1 MIIYQRNIEKRIL
14 IKLEEENG
22 SWNISK
28 YYNKNAFFI
37 VEKNNNHSSMIN
49 IGFCMLN
56 GEHFKITEEGKNRK
70 FKYENNRLY
79 IEEIVNDSDVLV
91 VMPTYNR
98 SNNIKNTIQ
107 LIDNQTYKK
116 STLLIIDDGSTP
128 EHKVE
133 FNLLKDKYRFN
144 NKIIFL
150 ENNVNKHIAYTLNKG
165 IEYFL
170 NNEQYKYFTWI
181 SDDNHYE
188 QTYINDL
195 KINNN
200 YFKYSSFTFINLIT
214 NKIHIVNQK
223 YDNMTDLLNNFKG
236 CASFMWTKNA
246 IKEIGFYQ
254 ENINGCEDY
263 EYLLRTFN
271 KNKEC
276 SFIDKSLMKYN
287 RHSSSLYVIDNK
299 NIRALK
305 NNIDAIFRHFN
316 NNSSSFVYYS
326 KTKYKLLFQRPHQI
340 MRFYN
345 KNDNKCFIG
354 EIDGIEYED
363 KYKLLIVPYKLKD
376 IVYNA
381 IREDIITYY
390 TDTRLYEEVNNLKG
404 KKIYDLIDAPIN
416 DFAVWKPNLENS
428 VKSADYVIYS
438 HPDLIKFLNEIDD
451 TKKYNYISN
460 ACDYEFFSK
469 AKNRIG
475 RRPVDFPNTNKQI
488 LGYYGSFAK
497 WKTDYNFIKK
507 CADNSK
513 YHIVMIGG
521 IKENSNYNYRFNHRN
536 ITWLDHKPYEELAYY
551 LSWFDICLLPFK
563 KCELTKYVNP
573 CKLWEY
579 MASEKKIIKHNVN
592 IENNNIIKYEDICIE
607 LYNIINNKNLNTKI
621 VPNNSSI
628 LIVLDK
634 YLKGGLEKHTD
645 ILQYELNSDVMV
657 FNNSVKNHKKVYNN
671 YINYD
676 IVIWQNIFNRILN
689 KKSNQ
694 KYIYI
699 VHSQCDWWNKK
710 QKEIVRNNDS
720 LIDIYIY
727 VSNSVKENFE
737 KNILVPKNSYVIEN
751 QISEIKNNK
760 KEIPRLYISSGSYNK
775 LKGHYELIC
784 EFSKLD
790 KSNRLEIYGDIHDKK
805 YYDMLQKYISYH
817 NLNNIKLFE
826 YTDNYLERLKEAEYF
841 CMFSKSEGCSYSM
854 LEAINL
860 NKRIICTKECLTDNM
875 SNYQNLSYEFKKY
888 TKNNSN
894 NSNNFYFIQCY
905 EFIINNIKN
914 EIIINK
920 NIFDKFY
927 DYISNENKYDVTIV
941 TPSYN
946 CSKTYMSELKTSI
959 EKQTFQNWFWLIIN
973 DRSTN
978 ENSIEYLNE
987 LNKYD
992 NIVIFSNYE
1001 NKKLPG
1007 TRNTGWNIC
1016 KSKYIFFIDDDDLI
1030 EETQLEKLFWCIS
1043 TEPNI
1048 TFVNSYLLN
1057 FGCNNFK
1064 WEKGCDLIH
1073 SNMYENFLTSSFMVR
1088 SNLKYR
1094 FNDFLINGCEDWDF
1108 WCLLIDN
1115 NIIGY
1120 TIPELNFKYR
1130 IKARTEKI
1138 DWNFNLNEWK
1148 KYFKNKYP
1156 SIFSNRENIGFSYR
1170 NYYKLEKGDFPG
1182 YGFGKIVN
1190 YKLYHFDFDKN
1201 ILSDQVILNIK
1212 NKINYNKIS
1221 YQNFDLQHYKK
1232 IINDK
1237 VTYESYIKKNQ
1248 YIPWHTVPYKQL
1260 IKQNFEYIG
1269 EINKNYKCDFMFIL
1283 PGLCMGGADRFNINL
1298 INSLQKKGKKIL
1310 VVYTECDIF
1319 NKKIN
1324 EWIDKITVKDSHIL
1338 YHFLSIHEYKKYIFY
1353 LINTRR
1359 PDHIFI
1365 SNSMYGT
1372 HITKDIKEFIDN
1384 KSIKSTLSHYVHME
1398 QESWYDGGYAN
1409 FAIVNLNY
1417 LDNIYVTTNYLK
1429 KWMLNRLSLD
1439 ICDKIKVFLIGT
1451 NTNTFKYN
1459 KIFNS
1464 NENILN
1470 VISICRFV
1478 DQKKPMQMLK
1488 LIHKL
1493 QNIGLRYHFNMYGHG
1508 PYEKK
1513 MKEYINVNKLKIV
1526 TLHIGNRSDVEKLL
1540 YQSHILLQTSLMEGL
1555 PSNFFE
1561 AISCGVPV
1569 ISNNVGGNS
1578 TLIENGKNGYLINPD
1593 HNNDDYE
1600 INQYIEIFKKLDYN
1614 RNLLLD
1620 MHNYCIYMRNDLEIE
1635 KIVDKILL

>member
-1 MIIYQRNIEKRIL
+1 MIIYQRNIENRIL

-28 YYNKNAFFI
+28 YYDKNAFFI
-37 VEKNNNHSSMIN
+37 VEKNNNYSSIIN

-116 STLLIIDDGSTP
+116 STLLIIDDGSTS

-150 ENNVNKHIAYTLNKG
+150 ENDVNKHIAYTLNKG
-165 IEYFL
+165 IEFFL

-195 KINNN
+195 KTNNN

-214 NKIHIVNQK
+214 NKTHIVNKK

-236 CASFMWTKNA
+236 CASFMWTKDA

-416 DFAVWKPNLENS
+416 DFAVWKPNLEKS

-497 WKTDYNFIKK
+497 WIDYNFIKK
-507 CADNSK
+507 CADNLK

-521 IKENSNYNYRFNHRN
+521 IKENSNYNYRFNHKN

-551 LSWFDICLLPFK
+551 LSWFDTCLLPFK
-563 KCELTKYVNP
+563 KCELTNYVNP

-592 IENNNIIKYEDICIE
+592 IENNNIIKYDDICTE
-607 LYNIINNKNLNTKI
+607 LYNINNNKNLNTNI
-621 VPNNSSI
+621 VPNNSSL

-634 YLKGGLEKHTD
+634 YFKGGLEKHTD

-699 VHSQCDWWNKK
+699 VHSQCDWWSKK

-751 QISEIKNNK
+751 QLSEIKNNK

-860 NKRIICTKECLTDNM
+860 NKRIICMKECLTDNM
-875 SNYQNLSYEFKKY
+875 LKY
-888 TKNNSN
+888 KN
-894 NSNNFYFIQCY
+894 IRH
-905 EFIINNIKN
+905 EFIIFEKQNYIYDNVFIKYYDFINNIDYFVDVKKSLIKNNYSKNDLNYSHYSIFFDNFYKEILNTNKNQMQTKREVNLQNILNNDIKLLNKKDKIPKLIFSIWITSTSKSYYPPKDKIIKLKKNIVSNPQYTFILVSNIYLDLDIKYNNFKYKKIDLENDYYYGRDILNRYLSENRYTAVSDILRFNLIYKYGGFYSDLGTKLILPSILNKFDYIIGQEGFCLGTTIFGSKPESNILFKICCFIDNLNRIAYNIRNISDNILTPPWTSIGILTCLSDSFLSNNELLLPITYNESIFETNHMSSWLKKDKNLRFGQPNFYKNPIKTTTYFIEDYNYIYEINTKKDIFSHFNILLFKN
-914 EIIINK
+914 ENYNLNWEQIFKIIKTNRQQITNISK
-920 NIFDKFY
+920 N
-927 DYISNENKYDVTIV
+927 T
-941 TPSYN
+941 
-946 CSKTYMSELKTSI
+946 
-959 EKQTFQNWFWLIIN
+959 
-973 DRSTN
+973 
-978 ENSIEYLNE
+978 YLNSKYI
-987 LNKYD
+987 LNNTL
-992 NIVIFSNYE
+992 NIIFHKTWIG
-1001 NKKLPG
+1001 NKKLP
-1007 TRNTGWNIC
+1007 
-1016 KSKYIFFIDDDDLI
+1016 
-1030 EETQLEKLFWCIS
+1030 
-1043 TEPNI
+1043 
-1048 TFVNSYLLN
+1048 
-1057 FGCNNFK
+1057 
-1064 WEKGCDLIH
+1064 
-1073 SNMYENFLTSSFMVR
+1073 
-1088 SNLKYR
+1088 
-1094 FNDFLINGCEDWDF
+1094 
-1108 WCLLIDN
+1108 
-1115 NIIGY
+1115 
-1120 TIPELNFKYR
+1120 
-1130 IKARTEKI
+1130 
-1138 DWNFNLNEWK
+1138 
-1148 KYFKNKYP
+1148 
-1156 SIFSNRENIGFSYR
+1156 
-1170 NYYKLEKGDFPG
+1170 
-1182 YGFGKIVN
+1182 
-1190 YKLYHFDFDKN
+1190 DKN
-1201 ILSDQVILNIK
+1201 IYFLKKLDNYLSIFFKNSIIYFWITDKLVEQQIMDLKLKYIDIKIFDDSKIRGKRIYDIYTSDNRFANANDIARMNILYNYGGIYSDQLVSFEKDLSSIFNSYDYIFYKYEHNGNIDHGIFYTKEVNDKLIDIYLDNLDNIESNYGNLKDYFMNSEQELIFSGSHYLQFIIDTQFNDKKIFFLNKPLIQLERGSTWGDITSNIYKSIFKVDDKNKNKIFINYNFKILFDLVPIK
-1212 NKINYNKIS
+1212 ILIYEKLSINLIFMANYLLLNYPDCFCYSDKNSQMQIHWKDINKYFNEKINYNKKEKVL
-1221 YQNFDLQHYKK
+1221 N
-1232 IINDK
+1232 IINNLKSFDT
-1237 VTYESYIKKNQ
+1237 TY
-1248 YIPWHTVPYKQL
+1248 TMKQ
-1260 IKQNFEYIG
+1260 I
-1269 EINKNYKCDFMFIL
+1269 
-1283 PGLCMGGADRFNINL
+1283 
-1298 INSLQKKGKKIL
+1298 
-1310 VVYTECDIF
+1310 
-1319 NKKIN
+1319 
-1324 EWIDKITVKDSHIL
+1324 
-1338 YHFLSIHEYKKYIFY
+1338 
-1353 LINTRR
+1353 
-1359 PDHIFI
+1359 
-1365 SNSMYGT
+1365 
-1372 HITKDIKEFIDN
+1372 
-1384 KSIKSTLSHYVHME
+1384 
-1398 QESWYDGGYAN
+1398 YD
-1409 FAIVNLNY
+1409 
-1417 LDNIYVTTNYLK
+1417 
-1429 KWMLNRLSLD
+1429 
-1439 ICDKIKVFLIGT
+1439 
-1451 NTNTFKYN
+1451 
-1459 KIFNS
+1459 
-1464 NENILN
+1464 
-1470 VISICRFV
+1470 
-1478 DQKKPMQMLK
+1478 
-1488 LIHKL
+1488 
-1493 QNIGLRYHFNMYGHG
+1493 
-1508 PYEKK
+1508 
-1513 MKEYINVNKLKIV
+1513 
-1526 TLHIGNRSDVEKLL
+1526 LHI
-1540 YQSHILLQTSLMEGL
+1540 I
-1555 PSNFFE
+1555 
-1561 AISCGVPV
+1561 
-1569 ISNNVGGNS
+1569 
-1578 TLIENGKNGYLINPD
+1578 
-1593 HNNDDYE
+1593 
-1600 INQYIEIFKKLDYN
+1600 
-1614 RNLLLD
+1614 
-1620 MHNYCIYMRNDLEIE
+1620 
-1635 KIVDKILL
+1635 